1 MQSWPFV
8 GVLPCCG
15 SALERMNA
23 NSDDAIFEKR
33 AITCWAT
40 HPRQAHASA
49 SVHHIPHQNQC
60 LNYIVVNFG
69 PHAANATI

>member
-33 AITCWAT
+33 AITCWAKLT
-40 HPRQAHASA
+40 RLLLCTTYPTRISA
-49 SVHHIPHQNQC
+49 
-60 LNYIVVNFG
+60 
-69 PHAANATI
+69 